1 MSMTVW
7 ALRRNVRRK
16 SYSMLVRF
24 TSGSAS
30 SGRDTIKP
38 NEQCIEKV
46 LVANRG
52 EIACRIM
59 RTAKRLGIQ
68 TVAVYSDADRD
79 SLHVKSADEAVRIGP
94 PPARLSYLS
103 GAAIMEAAART
114 GAQAIHPGYGF
125 LSESSDFAQLCED
138 SGLTFI
144 GPPAS
149 AIRDMGDKSASKR
162 IMGAAGVPLV
172 PGYHGHEQD
181 IDHMKSEAGKIGYPI
196 IIKPTHGGGG
206 KGMRIVQSERDF
218 ADSFLGAQREAAASF
233 GVNTILLEKYI
244 TRPRHI
250 EVQVFGDKHGNVLH
264 LYERDCSVQRRHQKI
279 IEEAPAPN
287 ISEKFRAS
295 LGQAAVS
302 AARAVG
308 YYNAGTVEF
317 IVDTES
323 DQFYFMEMNTRL
335 QVEHPVTEMIV
346 GQDLVEWQI
355 RVANGEPLPISQAEV
370 PLLGHAF
377 EARIYAENVPKG
389 FLPATGVLNH
399 YRPVAVS
406 SSVRVETGVEQ
417 GDTVSMHYDPMIAKL
432 VVSGGN
438 RGEALVKLKDCLS
451 NFQVAGVPTNIN
463 FLQKLASHKEF
474 AVGNVETHFI
484 EHHKT
489 DLFADE
495 SNPAAADLAY
505 KAAKHSAALVA
516 ACVSAIEHSA
526 WNESNHGKL
535 PSIWHSHPPFRVH
548 HEAKQTIELEWDNE
562 CEGTG
567 SNLLSLGVVYQSDG
581 SYLIHEGSDS
591 PSLEVRVTRAGG
603 NCDFRVEAAGLSMN
617 VTIAAYLKDGYK
629 HIHIW
634 HGSEHHQ
641 FKQKV
646 GIEFS
651 GDEEGVQHRSSSET
665 SSHPPGT
672 VVAPMA
678 GLVVKVLV
686 ENEAKVDQGQPV
698 IVMEAMKME
707 HVVKAPSSGSIH
719 DLKVKAGQQVSD
731 GSALFRIKEP
741 HIEEGHN
748 QNKLLDVAPALIS
761 VHPSHKSVAVTVGS
775 DLRVFNLIDNS
786 PVTLVDESNE
796 SFHKDYVRAIRYS
809 ASGKLFVST
818 GDDKLVKIWSAESWR
833 CLNTICSEKRV
844 TAVAISHDDSYVC
857 YADKFGVVWVVEL
870 GGITKK
876 GVPLLSHYCSI
887 ITSLEFSPDGRYIL
901 SADRDFKIR
910 VTVFPEEPLQGAH
923 EIQSFCLGHTEFV
936 TCIAFVSSPELTQS
950 YLMSGSG
957 DSTVRLWDIASG
969 SLLDTCEV
977 STVAGHLESNESEQ
991 TQVTVTDLCA
1001 IPDSSLAA
1009 VAIQRQVYFLASHT
1023 LYITKV
1029 IKIPGESFIPTSI
1042 SLSTSTLW
1050 MASGA
1055 SNGPNQL
1062 GYSRIRA
1069 ISCIESEKSSI
1080 LEDEQIP
1087 GGTKLLE
1094 KLQGKVS
1101 IEESVMIAASEAV
1114 RAAMSSLLMKKQYSE
1129 EKREF
1134 RKRSR
1139 NDKKTTN

>member
-1 MSMTVW
+1 MSMMTVW

-16 SYSMLVRF
+16 SYSMLVRY

-30 SGRDTIKP
+30 FGGGASIKP
-38 NEQCIEKV
+38 KERCIEKI

-79 SLHVKSADEAVRIGP
+79 SLHVKSADEAVRTGP
-94 PPARLSYLS
+94 PSARLSYLS
-103 GAAIMEAAART
+103 GAAIMDAAART

-125 LSESSDFAQLCED
+125 LSESSDFSQLCED

-181 IDHMKSEAGKIGYPI
+181 IDHMKSEAEKIGYPI

-206 KGMRIVQSERDF
+206 KGMRIVQSEKDF

-250 EVQVFGDKHGNVLH
+250 EVQIFGDKHGNVLH

-287 ISEKFRAS
+287 ISENFRAN

-355 RVANGEPLPISQAEV
+355 RVANGEPLPISQSEM
-370 PLLGHAF
+370 PMSGHAF

-406 SSVRVETGVEQ
+406 PSVRVETGVEQ

-432 VVSGGN
+432 VVWGGN

-484 EHHKT
+484 EHHGS

-495 SNPAAADLAY
+495 SNPAAAEVAY
-505 KAAKHSAALVA
+505 KAVKHSAALVA

-535 PSIWHSHPPFRVH
+535 PSIWYSHPPFRVH
-548 HEAKQTIELEWDNE
+548 HDAKQTIELEWNNE
-562 CEGTG
+562 YDGTG
-567 SNLLSLGVVYQSDG
+567 SNLISLGVICQPDG
-581 SYLIHEGSDS
+581 SYLIQEGNDS
-591 PSLEVRVTRAGG
+591 PSLEFLVTGAGK
-603 NCDFRVEAAGLSMN
+603 CDFRVEAAGLSMN
-617 VTIAAYLKDGYK
+617 VSLATYLKEGYK

-646 GIEFS
+646 GIKFS
-651 GDEEGVQHRSSSET
+651 EDEEGVQHRTSSET

-672 VVAPMA
+672 IVAPMA

-698 IVMEAMKME
+698 LVLEAMKME
-707 HVVKAPSSGSIH
+707 HVVKAPSSGSIQG
-719 DLKVKAGQQVSD
+719 LKVKAGQQVPD
-731 GSALFRIKEP
+731 GSALFRIK
-741 HIEEGHN
+741 
-748 QNKLLDVAPALIS
+748 
-761 VHPSHKSVAVTVGS
+761 
-775 DLRVFNLIDNS
+775 R
-786 PVTLVDESNE
+786 
-796 SFHKDYVRAIRYS
+796 
-809 ASGKLFVST
+809 
-818 GDDKLVKIWSAESWR
+818 
-833 CLNTICSEKRV
+833 
-844 TAVAISHDDSYVC
+844 
-857 YADKFGVVWVVEL
+857 
-870 GGITKK
+870 
-876 GVPLLSHYCSI
+876 
-887 ITSLEFSPDGRYIL
+887 
-901 SADRDFKIR
+901 
-910 VTVFPEEPLQGAH
+910 
-923 EIQSFCLGHTEFV
+923 
-936 TCIAFVSSPELTQS
+936 
-950 YLMSGSG
+950 
-957 DSTVRLWDIASG
+957 
-969 SLLDTCEV
+969 
-977 STVAGHLESNESEQ
+977 
-991 TQVTVTDLCA
+991 
-1001 IPDSSLAA
+1001 
-1009 VAIQRQVYFLASHT
+1009 
-1023 LYITKV
+1023 
-1029 IKIPGESFIPTSI
+1029 
-1042 SLSTSTLW
+1042 
-1050 MASGA
+1050 
-1055 SNGPNQL
+1055 
-1062 GYSRIRA
+1062 
-1069 ISCIESEKSSI
+1069 
-1080 LEDEQIP
+1080 
-1087 GGTKLLE
+1087 
-1094 KLQGKVS
+1094 
-1101 IEESVMIAASEAV
+1101 
-1114 RAAMSSLLMKKQYSE
+1114 
-1129 EKREF
+1129 
-1134 RKRSR
+1134 
-1139 NDKKTTN
+1139 